1 MDLTK
6 LHQLTR
12 NFIVVL
18 NYKGIITDLIP
29 MQALPLDY
37 NSNELIGSKFSS
49 YLFKSELKKF
59 NLQFKNLKVNKV
71 QKVDYLLKTKTNKL
85 EWYKLSLL
93 KNKTHYIIYCNE
105 IDEYKIKESN
115 EAFKLLADLAP
126 IPIIGFEYPSLTLN
140 YSNQSVKKD
149 IGFHYSEIQDFKTWH
164 KRILFAGKDD
174 MKQKGKERQEYLEK
188 MIKGAFVD
196 GDPLRRSI
204 ITKNGIAKRFE
215 INFSTLSKTQIY
227 AFFHDVTDQT
237 NAKIIL
243 KENEEKIRNLIENL
257 AVPILSFDV
266 ETNSIFANQKQTAL
280 IKHILPKIKKIDD
293 FLKYIIPNS
302 FQPKAKQLLLNS
314 IKELKKSKPNFSQQ
328 QVDNE
333 FDLLCSDNKQRTFK
347 IKSTII
353 NKTLVL
359 IFKDITDERFAFKLL
374 KESEKNFK
382 ALAKNMPT
390 AIGAYDVNEK
400 IIFLNKHFTKLTG
413 YSTKDIPTLK
423 DWYKKSQPDLKIR
436 KELYNYW
443 TNLLTEHKNGITKN
457 KPDLIRKVKC
467 KNGAF
472 KYLKF
477 LFSIS
482 DETFYVQT
490 IDVTNETLAKKELE
504 KSHEQLR
511 LLTGSLQVEIEKER
525 KYISREIHDE
535 LGQQIT
541 SIKMQISNL
550 WKKIKN
556 EKFEIDYRTVLTSI
570 DNSIKTVRNISTK
583 LRPSILDDLG
593 LQAALEWLIKDFT
606 QTNQTQFSFKYLIDE
621 TKLDK
626 ETQLHFFRIIQESLT
641 NIKRHANAT
650 KVSINLTNSKEQ
662 ICLSIKDNGNGFN
675 IDEPTRSM
683 GITLMKERILAIKGT
698 FSLNSILTKGTTIKI
713 CIPR

>member
-18 NYKGIITDLIP
+18 NYKGVITDLIP

-71 QKVDYLLKTKTNKL
+71 QKVDYLLKTKKNKL

-188 MIKGAFVD
+188 MIKGAFAD

-257 AVPILSFDV
+257 AVPILSFDL

-302 FQPKAKQLLLNS
+302 FQPNAKQLLLHS
-314 IKELKKSKPNFSQQ
+314 IKELKKSKPTFSQQ
-328 QVDNE
+328 QIDNE
-333 FDLLCSDNKQRTFK
+333 FDLLCADNKQRTFK

-390 AIGAYDVNEK
+390 AIGAYDINEK

-457 KPDLIRKVKC
+457 NPELIRKVKC
-467 KNGAF
+467 KNGTF

-482 DETFYVQT
+482 DDTFYVQT

-606 QTNQTQFSFKYLIDE
+606 HTTQTQFSFKYQIDE

-650 KVSINLTNSKEQ
+650 KVSVNLTNSKEQ

-675 IDEPTRSM
+675 INEPTRSM

-713 CIPR
+713 CIPK

>member
-49 YLFKSELKKF
+49 YLFKSESKKF

-188 MIKGAFVD
+188 MIKGAFSD

-257 AVPILSFDV
+257 AVPILSFDL

-333 FDLLCSDNKQRTFK
+333 FDLLCADNKQRTFK